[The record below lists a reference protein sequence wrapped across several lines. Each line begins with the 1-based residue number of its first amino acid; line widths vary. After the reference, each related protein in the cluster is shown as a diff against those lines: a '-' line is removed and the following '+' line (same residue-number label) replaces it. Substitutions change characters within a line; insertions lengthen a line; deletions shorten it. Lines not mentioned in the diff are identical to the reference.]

1 MHRHSLPPTRR
12 ALLQTAAGLGLAG
25 MAGPS
30 RAAAPKKGGTITLLL
45 SAEPPTLTSIAHT
58 AYNTVIVSPKMTE
71 GLLTYDFDLNPQP
84 QLATAWDVSEDGL
97 IYTFKLRSGVTWHD
111 GKPFTSADVAHSLL
125 TIKDVHPRGRSTFG
139 NLAEVRTPDELTAVL
154 VLSRPAPYLISAFA
168 ASETP
173 IVPKHVYAG
182 SRADANPANNTPV
195 GTGPFRFREWVRGSQ
210 LILDRNPAYWDEGK
224 PFIDRLVVRF
234 ITDGAARSAALEAG
248 DVQIAPNT
256 PVPLSDIDRLRAL
269 PHLAVEDRGYEYTNS
284 VSRIEFNLDRP
295 FFQDVRV
302 RRAFAHVIDRKA
314 IRDVVNYGYGTPIPG
329 PISSTL
335 TRFYVPDLRTYPP
348 DRARAEAL
356 LDEAGHR
363 RGADGVRVRLA
374 HDYVPSSEGYRR
386 GAEFIKQA
394 LAKIGVEVSVRSQD
408 FVTYAKRV
416 YADRDFD
423 FTYNGMSNL
432 FDPTVGVQR
441 LYWSKN
447 FKPGVPF
454 SNGAHYANPEV
465 DRLFEAAS
473 VETDPARRREQ
484 FTQVQRILVDDL
496 PDIGV
501 LAVADLTI
509 HDRRV
514 AGHTIGADGV
524 AGNLASIH
532 YVG

>member
-1 MHRHSLPPTRR
+1 M
-12 ALLQTAAGLGLAG
+12 
-25 MAGPS
+25 
-30 RAAAPKKGGTITLLL
+30 
-45 SAEPPTLTSIAHT
+45 
-58 AYNTVIVSPKMTE
+58 
-71 GLLTYDFDLNPQP
+71 
-84 QLATAWDVSEDGL
+84 
-97 IYTFKLRSGVTWHD
+97 
-111 GKPFTSADVAHSLL
+111 
-125 TIKDVHPRGRSTFG
+125 
-139 NLAEVRTPDELTAVL
+139 
-154 VLSRPAPYLISAFA
+154 
-168 ASETP
+168 
-173 IVPKHVYAG
+173 
-182 SRADANPANNTPV
+182 
-195 GTGPFRFREWVRGSQ
+195 
-210 LILDRNPAYWDEGK
+210 
-224 PFIDRLVVRF
+224 
-234 ITDGAARSAALEAG
+234 
-248 DVQIAPNT
+248 
-256 PVPLSDIDRLRAL
+256 
-269 PHLAVEDRGYEYTNS
+269 
-284 VSRIEFNLDRP
+284 
-295 FFQDVRV
+295 
-302 RRAFAHVIDRKA
+302 
-314 IRDVVNYGYGTPIPG
+314 VNYGYGTPIPG
-329 PISSTL
+329 PISSRL
-335 TRFYVPDLRTYPP
+335 TRFYVPDLKTYPL

-408 FVTYAKRV
+408 FATYTKRV

-447 FKPGVPF
+447 FKLGVPF

-473 VETDPARRREQ
+473 VETDPVRRREQ

-501 LAVADLTI
+501 LAIADLTI

-514 AGHTIGADGV
+514 AGHTVGADGV